1 MTRHATSSSAA
12 IAAWLLV
19 LVTPAAVT
27 AAQTTPPAAPS
38 AAQASSPQSRPP
50 AASRDRGIEVTV
62 GAAWTGGNSFG
73 SADANLQAPNGSSLT
88 LFKTSSDLGAG
99 GGLEAHVSFRVAKP
113 LAAEVSGTWTHQT
126 ISTSVS
132 GDFENADSLT
142 ATVGVSRFTFEGSGV
157 WTLNGRGHARW
168 FVRGGFGWMREVDET
183 GVLVED
189 GTIANVGGGVKYWWR
204 DQARGSFRK
213 IGLRVEAR
221 AAIRSSGIS
230 LDQKSTRVAPVLA
243 GGLVFGF

>member
-1 MTRHATSSSAA
+1 MTRHATSLSAA
-12 IAAWLLV
+12 LAAWLLV
-19 LVTPAAVT
+19 TSAAPA
-27 AAQTTPPAAPS
+27 AAQTTSPAAPS
-38 AAQASSPQSRPP
+38 GAQTSSPQARPP
-50 AASRDRGIEVTV
+50 AASRDHGIEVTV

-73 SADANLQAPNGSSLT
+73 SSDANLQTPAGSSLT
-88 LFKTSSDLGAG
+88 LFKTSSELGAG
-99 GGLEAHVSFRVAKP
+99 GGLEAHLGFRVSKP
-113 LAAEVSGTWTHQT
+113 FAAELSGTWTHQT
-126 ISTSVS
+126 ISTNVS
-132 GDFENADSLT
+132 GDFENAQSLT
-142 ATVGVSRFTFEGSGV
+142 ATVGVSRFTVEGSGV
-157 WTLNGRGHARW
+157 WTLNSHGRARW

-213 IGLRVEAR
+213 IGLRLEAR